1 MSTTLTREQ
10 IRELQTW
17 NKIQKRIISFE
28 NKFSMH
34 LSHEVFKEYGEKL
47 FLHFRNDCDNKYEKF
62 KTYLTTEQYNSLL
75 EFIILDIRFR

>member
-1 MSTTLTREQ
+1 MNTTLTQEQ

-17 NKIQKRIISFE
+17 NKIQKRINSFE
-28 NKFSMH
+28 NKFNMQ
-34 LSHEVFKEYGEKL
+34 LSHEVFKEDGEKL

-75 EFIILDIRFR
+75 EFIMIDNRFG

>member
-1 MSTTLTREQ
+1 MNTTLTQEQ

-17 NKIQKRIISFE
+17 NKIQKRINSFE
-28 NKFSMH
+28 NKFNMH

-75 EFIILDIRFR
+75 EFIMIDNRFG